1 MLLMLIYIWE
11 PIRKDYHEDRVLKSL
26 VSSPKLSQT
35 TLKEKKAGKVQ
46 QTPDASQIQE
56 DNSKRNSDNSSFV
69 LERPPPS
76 RKSPICEKCTKRK
89 KVILLCPDMGYGIG
103 VLRGSLFEKKKN
115 KWNKV
120 DESLLSSD
128 TGGEDPPLPPPP
140 SYPWVQMALP
150 GGGIV
155 SVPLQDNSRLDSP
168 GGGDPSV
175 TSASA
180 PTSGGSGGLP
190 ASDVLTVNAGEP
202 VTHFNLDQL
211 LEIVQ
216 SFQLDATMAG
226 HEEGGSSRDLQ
237 ALVEPSLLGK
247 GHLNIKQKMST

>member
-1 MLLMLIYIWE
+1 MLHLDSI
-11 PIRKDYHEDRVLKSL
+11 
-26 VSSPKLSQT
+26 
-35 TLKEKKAGKVQ
+35 
-46 QTPDASQIQE
+46 
-56 DNSKRNSDNSSFV
+56 
-69 LERPPPS
+69 LE
-76 RKSPICEKCTKRK
+76 T
-89 KVILLCPDMGYGIG
+89 
-103 VLRGSLFEKKKN
+103 
-115 KWNKV
+115 V

-237 ALVEPSLLGK
+237 ALVEPSLLG
-247 GHLNIKQKMST
+247 